1 MPSKQQKKNDKAEQ
15 REIEKQKQQQ
25 LLQEEQSWEK
35 GTNKRALSK
44 IQQQNEKQEEKIQ
57 KKEEQRKLEEQKK
70 LEKQEQMQKQE
81 QEEKKLL
88 QKGIVDNRDV
98 YIPNQNNDE
107 ESNYTGSIDDA
118 LDLLNED
125 EKDSKVKDILKEFYN
140 RQLPILKEEQPGL
153 RLNQYKERIYKLW
166 KKSPENPY
174 SNK

>member
-1 MPSKQQKKNDKAEQ
+1 M
-15 REIEKQKQQQ
+15 
-25 LLQEEQSWEK
+25 
-35 GTNKRALSK
+35 
-44 IQQQNEKQEEKIQ
+44 
-57 KKEEQRKLEEQKK
+57 
-70 LEKQEQMQKQE
+70 
-81 QEEKKLL
+81 L

-118 LDLLNED
+118 LDLLTED
-125 EKDSKVKDILKEFYN
+125 EKDPKVKDIFKEFYN
-140 RQLPILKEEQPGL
+140 RQLPILKEDQPGL